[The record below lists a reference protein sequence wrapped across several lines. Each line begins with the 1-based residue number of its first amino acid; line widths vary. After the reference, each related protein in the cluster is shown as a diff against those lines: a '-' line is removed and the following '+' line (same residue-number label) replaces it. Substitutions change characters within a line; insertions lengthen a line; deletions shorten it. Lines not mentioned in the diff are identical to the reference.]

1 MRKVSRRH
9 HSARARGRLSASG
22 TPLARD
28 ARTSRAGRASD
39 PRAAPRVS
47 PGRGERWREFVK
59 SNARGGANPSALRWW
74 AKCRRVG
81 TLGCEPQGARENQAA
96 PLSLGAAITGS
107 PLHSFS
113 RCVTRVRTRRA
124 ESMTAIVRRASWSKH
139 ALTLFLASACSV
151 CGCSD
156 RPSFGS
162 TDMGTRY
169 PDDAWIRR
177 QPPPMSSVDA
187 NLPQS
192 QFCEAGE
199 LEQEAALARLATSPF
214 VALTP
219 DELRVYSR
227 GKLALHAVGAARGRR
242 DPAGSAARS
251 VRPAHGRVLTARRPP
266 SQVASDRG
274 RAHLVLGG

>member
-1 MRKVSRRH
+1 
-9 HSARARGRLSASG
+9 
-22 TPLARD
+22 
-28 ARTSRAGRASD
+28 
-39 PRAAPRVS
+39 
-47 PGRGERWREFVK
+47 
-59 SNARGGANPSALRWW
+59 
-74 AKCRRVG
+74 
-81 TLGCEPQGARENQAA
+81 
-96 PLSLGAAITGS
+96 
-107 PLHSFS
+107 
-113 RCVTRVRTRRA
+113 
-124 ESMTAIVRRASWSKH
+124 MTAIVRRASWSKH

-187 NLPQS
+187 RLPQS

-199 LEQEAALARLATSPF
+199 LEQEAALARLETSPF

-227 GKLALHAVGAARGRR
+227 GKLTLPSDGGVAVLLRC
-242 DPAGSAARS
+242 
-251 VRPAHGRVLTARRPP
+251 VRPALEGHDPRGDAVSVAWRDGTVAVMHLSLRSRYTPWVRRAV
-266 SQVASDRG
+266 VAILPALPREVFVQPMV
-274 RAHLVLGG
+274 AY